1 MKTEDIEYHADGAR
15 LVGYLAV
22 DDARPGKR
30 PGVLVAPEGGGL
42 VDLTKS
48 IARRLAEAGYV
59 AFAMDYYGDG
69 QPLADLSEAMPRIMA
84 FMADPT
90 GIRARAAAALKVL
103 ADQPQTDAARLAAI
117 GYCFGGTTV
126 LELAR
131 SGADLK
137 AVVGF
142 HSGLGTARPQDAK
155 NIRAKV
161 LTCIGALDPIIP
173 PDQRQAFDKEMT
185 DGGVDWRMNLYG
197 GAGHSFTNPDVG
209 ALGRPGFEYHAET
222 DRRSW
227 RAMLDLFDE
236 TLGAV
241 REPA

>member
-22 DDARPGKR
+22 DETKAGRR

-69 QPLADLSEAMPRIMA
+69 QPLADLSQAMPRIMA
-84 FMADPT
+84 FMAEPS
-90 GIRARAAAALKVL
+90 GIRARATAALAVL
-103 ADQPQTDAARLAAI
+103 ASQPETDPGRLAAI

-131 SGADLK
+131 SGADVK

-142 HSGLGTARPQDAK
+142 HSGLSTARPQDAK
-155 NIRAKV
+155 DIKAKV
-161 LTCIGALDPIIP
+161 LTCIGADDPIIP
-173 PDQRQAFDKEMT
+173 PDQRQAFEKEMT

-227 RAMLDLFDE
+227 RAMLDLFGE
-236 TLGAV
+236 TLA
-241 REPA
+241 A

>member
-1 MKTEDIEYHADGAR
+1 MRTEDIEYQADGAR

-22 DDARPGKR
+22 DDAKPGKR

-90 GIRARAAAALKVL
+90 GIRARATAALKVL
-103 ADQPQTDAARLAAI
+103 TDQPQTDAGRLAAI

-173 PDQRQAFDKEMT
+173 PDQRQAFEKEMA

-209 ALGRPGFEYHAET
+209 ALGRPGFEYHADT

-236 TLGAV
+236 TLTA
-241 REPA
+241 

>member
-1 MKTEDIEYHADGAR
+1 MRTEDIEYQADGAR

-22 DDARPGKR
+22 DDAKPGKR

-90 GIRARAAAALKVL
+90 GIRARATAALKVL
-103 ADQPQTDAARLAAI
+103 TDQPQTDAGRLAAI

-173 PDQRQAFDKEMT
+173 PDQRQAFEKEMA

-236 TLGAV
+236 TLTA
-241 REPA
+241 

>member
-1 MKTEDIEYHADGAR
+1 MKTADIEYHADGAR

-22 DDARPGKR
+22 DDSKPGRR

-69 QPLADLSEAMPRIMA
+69 KPLADLNEAMPRIMA
-84 FMADPT
+84 FMADPS
-90 GIRARAAAALKVL
+90 GIRARAAAALAVL
-103 ADQPQTDAARLAAI
+103 AAQPQTDPERLAAI

-131 SGADLK
+131 SGADVK

-142 HSGLGTARPQDAK
+142 HSGLGTARPQDASQ
-155 NIRAKV
+155 IRAKV

-173 PDQRQAFDKEMT
+173 PDQRQAFEKEMT
-185 DGGVDWRMNLYG
+185 DGGVDWRINLYG

-236 TLGAV
+236 TLTVG
-241 REPA
+241 R

>member
-15 LVGYLAV
+15 LVGYLAM
-22 DDARPGKR
+22 DETKAGKR

-69 QPLADLSEAMPRIMA
+69 QPLADLSQAMPRIMA
-84 FMADPT
+84 FMAEPS
-90 GIRARAAAALKVL
+90 GIRARAAAALAVL
-103 ADQPQTDAARLAAI
+103 ASQPETDPGRLAAI

-142 HSGLGTARPQDAK
+142 HSGLSTARPQDAK
-155 NIRAKV
+155 DITAKV
-161 LTCIGALDPIIP
+161 LTCIGADDPIIP
-173 PDQRQAFDKEMT
+173 PDQRQAFEKEMT

-227 RAMLDLFDE
+227 RAMLDLFSE
-236 TLGAV
+236 TLA
-241 REPA
+241 A

>member
-1 MKTEDIEYHADGAR
+1 MKTQDIEYRADGAR

-22 DDARPGKR
+22 DDTRSGKR

-69 QPLADLSEAMPRIMA
+69 KPLSDRNEVMPRINA
-84 FMADPT
+84 FMAEPST
-90 GIRARAAAALKVL
+90 IRARAAEALAVL
-103 ADQPQTDAARLAAI
+103 ARQPECNPAKLAAT

-142 HSGLGTARPQDAK
+142 HSGLATTRPQDAK
-155 NIRAKV
+155 AIKAKV

-173 PDQRQAFDKEMT
+173 PEQRLAFEKEMT
-185 DGGVDWRMNLYG
+185 EGGVDWRMNVYG
-197 GAGHSFTNPDVG
+197 AAGHSFTNPDVG
-209 ALGRPGFEYHAET
+209 ALGMPGFEYHAET

-227 RAMLDLFDE
+227 AAMLDLFDE
-236 TLGAV
+236 ALGKV
-241 REPA
+241 